1 MFGVRTQESETVE
14 VSASLLLTSLEIY
27 VEFVNWVGYFA
38 IVIALLPVMRLYKSI
53 VYAYFPS
60 TSQLVGWLV
69 GRSNAR
75 HKYICYTYLKY
86 TLLLA
91 LSPH

>member
-1 MFGVRTQESETVE
+1 MVGVRTQESETVE

-27 VEFVNWVGYFA
+27 VEFVNWVGYFT

-60 TSQLVGWLV
+60 TPSDGWLV
-69 GRSNAR
+69 GRTRDTN
-75 HKYICYTYLKY
+75 TYV
-86 TLLLA
+86 T
-91 LSPH
+91 HI